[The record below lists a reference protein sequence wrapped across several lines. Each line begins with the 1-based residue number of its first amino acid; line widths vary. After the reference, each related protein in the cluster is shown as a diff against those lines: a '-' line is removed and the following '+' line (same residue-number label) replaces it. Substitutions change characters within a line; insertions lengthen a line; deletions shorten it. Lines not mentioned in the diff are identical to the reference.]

1 MRRVCISN
9 TLLGAARAA
18 GPGNMLRAAGSA
30 PALGSSFQLSPLLRG
45 RGVELQPP
53 AS

>member
-18 GPGNMLRAAGSA
+18 GLGNMLRAAGST
-30 PALGSSFQLSPLLRG
+30 PALGSSFQLSSLLRG
-45 RGVELQPP
+45 KGGEL
-53 AS
+53 